1 MTESVLTLNREGLRE
16 LVADVLD
23 VDVAMLTDD
32 ARFIEDIGVDS
43 LMALEIMVVLE
54 RAYDV
59 ELDESE
65 LSEVVSLRMMHELLA
80 DKLANRP

>member
-1 MTESVLTLNREGLRE
+1 MAESVLTLDHESLRE

-23 VDVAMLTDD
+23 VDVATLTDD

-54 RAYDV
+54 RTYDV

-65 LSEVVSLRMMHELLA
+65 LAEVVSLRKMHDLLA
-80 DKLANRP
+80 GKIGKRG